1 MGSAEQAKDKPAAEE
16 VRERESGGQSM
27 QGLLGYGQELRG
39 SAKHDGKP
47 WKCLST
53 RVMRADQRI

>member
-16 VRERESGGQSM
+16 VKERESGGQSM

-53 RVMRADQRI
+53 RVM